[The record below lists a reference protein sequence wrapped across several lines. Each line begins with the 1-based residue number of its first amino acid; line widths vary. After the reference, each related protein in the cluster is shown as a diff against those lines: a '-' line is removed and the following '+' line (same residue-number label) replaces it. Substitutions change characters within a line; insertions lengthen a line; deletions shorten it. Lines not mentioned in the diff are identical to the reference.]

1 MATDKIE
8 SAKSKKG
15 FVAIDI
21 DGTGLVEK
29 IDKNFGYGLMNE
41 QSHVRQTLIQY
52 IRAAQEAGYDIIILT
67 ARPAP
72 IEIAL
77 RNLNIGTKPTQ
88 DIVDYLKEHDINV
101 KAIARSPAG
110 LKGKKMQ
117 ELIQEYPEEAIGV
130 LFDDQ
135 LKQVNDVKKQGNNQ
149 LKAFDVNSK
158 GDLEEYL
165 GLIQLADTHPLMV
178 GKAHPFHPENI
189 IKSVLDA
196 SPGKRNQDLV
206 NLNQKLKTLEAKFPD
221 EARDI
226 KKILNELCIRFF
238 EADYRQY
245 RPEIDWIN
253 AAAKHLNVLAD
264 KLSNDNQITYAD
276 LEQARHE
283 IFSKSSLAHVIPNS
297 RCDELI
303 KNFLQQMIK
312 FPLIDELRTQC
323 NTFSAALAYEGHNA
337 EGEEKEAIKLQ
348 QIAVKEMVE
357 TLKNKDPNIALKNFQ
372 DKFESNQD
380 VFANTMA
387 GKDFVESIRTILKSL
402 PFIGSFFEKES
413 EKITDEIKKISQFYK
428 SKLTDLKA
436 ADASAIEDQE
446 DIQPG
451 RSSL

>member
-1 MATDKIE
+1 M
-8 SAKSKKG
+8 
-15 FVAIDI
+15 
-21 DGTGLVEK
+21 
-29 IDKNFGYGLMNE
+29 
-41 QSHVRQTLIQY
+41 
-52 IRAAQEAGYDIIILT
+52 
-67 ARPAP
+67 
-72 IEIAL
+72 
-77 RNLNIGTKPTQ
+77 
-88 DIVDYLKEHDINV
+88 
-101 KAIARSPAG
+101 
-110 LKGKKMQ
+110 
-117 ELIQEYPEEAIGV
+117 YP
-130 LFDDQ
+130 
-135 LKQVNDVKKQGNNQ
+135 
-149 LKAFDVNSK
+149 
-158 GDLEEYL
+158 
-165 GLIQLADTHPLMV
+165 
-178 GKAHPFHPENI
+178 
-189 IKSVLDA
+189 
-196 SPGKRNQDLV
+196 
-206 NLNQKLKTLEAKFPD
+206 
-221 EARDI
+221 
-226 KKILNELCIRFF
+226 FF